1 MATHIDKI
9 SLPILVI
16 RLLVYSVLMY
26 VNICSFSFCI
36 GIEYVE
42 VQLLLQHGETLYLN
56 R

>member
-36 GIEYVE
+36 GIEYVA